1 MDSEDQKRQK
11 NMKRTFR
18 FVIWLV
24 LILTAILL
32 SVYPAAA
39 SASDVQLAKP
49 VMREN
54 YIPYG
59 EYLKCGETAE
69 AFVILYNPTDES
81 YPITLPSSVRLSGG
95 ESHPFTNYSADQL
108 TDTSEYFRNKWK
120 KSVPF
125 TNPFILPPRSTWL
138 LSGTISNMDRY
149 NIQWTV
155 DIFMTIK
162 IGDLT
167 KNLQGM
173 LWQRGN
179 GCGAD
184 AIVHSTITEAYYDDD
199 GNNGSVTMRLVNKMP
214 DVAYITMSDK
224 IQFAAV
230 NATGT
235 ASNVT
240 WNQTH
245 INLAPEAAQV
255 VRASFSLEKGVAA
268 SNESLSIKTI
278 LDYPTSL
285 FFGHLETDGTA
296 LKRGDLSGVI
306 NANYQSDGSSGNVEA
321 VFSNKSANAFTLTL
335 PETGVVSIPEAEI
348 LPKSG
353 GMNVQ
358 ITWRDGSTLTVPA
371 NGSTT
376 VSGTFTFSD
385 PVITG
390 TNKYLWLALDIRA
403 TDASGANSS
412 IHAAGVAERN
422 PDPNPTITPVSFCRD
437 YALTSANTS
446 STTITFQYTIQNN
459 AHINMMAQL
468 AKSMAV
474 QGVKNHAAIQYK
486 ACSSGSANCI
496 NRIDENYYLT
506 LNPLEIVTVTGSISV
521 PGSITVDNK
530 WIWTSM
536 IYYSEESE
544 VEAFSLGYATN
555 SCQTPIV
562 TPTPGGDDPNPT
574 ISAISFCRSYQTAAE
589 SASSTEIVFQ
599 YAIKNNSKYEMA
611 AQLAS
616 TMAIQGISTYPVVSY
631 TACLSDETDC
641 IKRIDRRNNITLNGY
656 ETILVKGKVTAPIAL
671 TTPHQWIWTSMLY
684 FPSGSEKKA
693 VALGYARNTCDS
705 GGGGTDQPDS
715 SVSALSFCRDYQV
728 AADGDTKTDVTF
740 QYTIQNNAQ
749 TEMRT
754 QLATTMAIQGNKG
767 YPLIT
772 YTSCVSGEN
781 SCMDRIDD
789 RHYIT
794 LNATEK
800 ITLSGTVIVPIAL
813 KKSDQ
818 WIWTSMVYFPE
829 GAGTKAFSLGYAKSG
844 CAGISQ

>member
-1 MDSEDQKRQK
+1 
-11 NMKRTFR
+11 MKKTFR
-18 FVIWLV
+18 FVIWFI
-24 LILTAILL
+24 LILTAVLL

-39 SASDVQLAKP
+39 DASDVQLAKP

-81 YPITLPSSVRLSGG
+81 YPITLPTSVRLSGG
-95 ESHPFTNYSADQL
+95 DSHPFTNFSADQL

-120 KSVPF
+120 KSVSF
-125 TNPFILPPRSTWL
+125 TNPFILPPKSTWL
-138 LSGTISNMDRY
+138 LSGTISNMGRY

-179 GCGAD
+179 GCGED

-199 GNNGSVTMRLVNKMP
+199 GNNGSVTMRLINKMP
-214 DVAYITMSDK
+214 DVAYITMSDQ
-224 IQFAAV
+224 IQFAAS
-230 NATGT
+230 NAAGT

-240 WNQTH
+240 WDQTH
-245 INLAPEAAQV
+245 IDLAPEAIQV
-255 VRASFSLEKGVAA
+255 VKASFSLEKGVAA
-268 SNESLSIKTI
+268 SNERLSIKTV

-285 FFGHLETDGTA
+285 FFGHLETDGSA
-296 LKRGDLSGVI
+296 LKRGDFSGLI

-321 VFSNKSANAFTLTL
+321 VFSNKSASAVNLTL
-335 PETGVVSIPEAEI
+335 PETGVASIPEAAI
-348 LPKSG
+348 VPKTVTS
-353 GMNVQ
+353 NVQ
-358 ITWRDGSTLTVPA
+358 IVWNEGNALSVPA

-376 VSGTFTFSD
+376 ATGTFTFSD
-385 PVITG
+385 PGITG
-390 TNKYLWLALDIRA
+390 TNKYLWLSLDV
-403 TDASGANSS
+403 ASANSTNANS
-412 IHAAGVAERN
+412 IIHAAGVAERN
-422 PDPNPTITPVSFCRD
+422 PDPDPTITPVSFCRD
-437 YALTSANTS
+437 YPLTSANTS

-459 AHINMMAQL
+459 AHITMMAQL

-474 QGVKNHAAIQYK
+474 QGVKNHAAIQYT
-486 ACSSGSANCI
+486 ACSNGTTNCI

-506 LNPLEIVTVTGSISV
+506 MDPLETVTVTGTVAV

-536 IYYSEESE
+536 IYYSEQSE
-544 VEAFSLGYATN
+544 VEAFSLGYAAN
-555 SCQTPIV
+555 SCQSPVV
-562 TPTPGGDDPNPT
+562 TPTPEGDDPNPT
-574 ISAISFCRSYQTAAE
+574 LSAISFCRNYQTVEE
-589 SASSTEIVFQ
+589 SASSTDITFQ
-599 YAIKNNSKYEMA
+599 YTIKNNSKYEMA

-616 TMAIQGISTYPVVSY
+616 TMAIQGTTAYPPIFY
-631 TACLSDETDC
+631 TACLSEETDC
-641 IKRIDRRNNITLNGY
+641 INRIDRRNNITLNGY
-656 ETILVKGKVTAPIAL
+656 ETILVKGKVSAPVAL
-671 TTPHQWIWTSMLY
+671 TTASKWIWTSLVY

-693 VALGYARNTCDS
+693 LALGYARNTCES

-715 SVSALSFCRDYQV
+715 SVSAISFCRDYQI
-728 AADGDTKTDVTF
+728 AGEEETKTDVTF

-749 TEMRT
+749 TEIRT
-754 QLATTMAIQGNKG
+754 QLATTMAVQGNQG

-772 YTSCVSGEN
+772 YTACTSGEN
-781 SCMDRIDD
+781 SCMDRIGD
-789 RHYIT
+789 RDYIT
-794 LNATEK
+794 LNASEK
-800 ITLSGTVIVPIAL
+800 ITLTGSVSVPIAL
-813 KKSDQ
+813 RQSNQ

-829 GAGTKAFSLGYAKSG
+829 GEGTKAFSLGYAKNS
-844 CAGISQ
+844 CAGIFQ